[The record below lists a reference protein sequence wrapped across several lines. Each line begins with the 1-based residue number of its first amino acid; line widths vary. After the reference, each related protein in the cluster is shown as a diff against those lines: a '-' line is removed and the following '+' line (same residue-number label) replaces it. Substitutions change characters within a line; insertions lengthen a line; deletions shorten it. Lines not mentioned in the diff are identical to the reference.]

1 LTYHRL
7 SKYFTMKKLAAF
19 GAFILALGMTSCKT
33 YCPAY
38 NFASVEVQSE
48 QNAPASD
55 LAETTEAIKG

>member
-1 LTYHRL
+1 LDYHRYN
-7 SKYFTMKKLAAF
+7 KDFIMKKLAAF

-38 NFASVEVQSE
+38 NFASVEVSE